1 MKTVKKSINGREVSI
16 TLLGLKDGV
25 NISLK
30 IARVAAPAYGQLIE
44 AFSKIKDGKKDIPIK
59 DIVLNC
65 LDAMDE
71 MDVNSVLEKLFD
83 GMLVDDRPMTLDQA
97 FAGNYGFMLDC
108 VIFAVEKNFSSFFEA
123 SIFKNLFSESEMEQ

>member
-1 MKTVKKSINGREVSI
+1 MKTVKKSINDRDVSI

>member
-44 AFSKIKDGKKDIPIK
+44 AFSKIKDGNKDIPIK

>member
-1 MKTVKKSINGREVSI
+1 MKTIKKSIADREVSI

-44 AFSKIKDGKKDIPIK
+44 AFSKIKEGNKDIPIK

-97 FAGNYGFMLDC
+97 FAGNYGFMMDC
-108 VIFAVEKNFSSFFEA
+108 VIFAIEKNFSSFFEA
-123 SIFKNLFSESEMEQ
+123 SIFKNLFSESETEQ

>member
-1 MKTVKKSINGREVSI
+1 MKTVSEVINGKKVSI

-30 IARVAAPAYGQLIE
+30 IARVAAPAYGELIE
-44 AFSKIKDGKKDIPIK
+44 AFSKVQKGEKDLPIK

-65 LDAMDE
+65 LDAMEAVDLNTIL
-71 MDVNSVLEKLFD
+71 DKLFD
-83 GMLVDDRPMTLDQA
+83 GMTVDSFPASLDQA

-108 VIFAVEKNFSSFFEA
+108 LMFAMEKNFSSFFEA
-123 SIFKNLFSESEMEQ
+123 SIFKNLFSEPEAQA

>member
-1 MKTVKKSINGREVSI
+1 MKTVKKSINDREVSI

>member
-1 MKTVKKSINGREVSI
+1 MKTVKKSIADREVSI

-44 AFSKIKDGKKDIPIK
+44 AFSKIKEGNKDIPIK

-97 FAGNYGFMLDC
+97 FAGNYGFMMDC
-108 VIFAVEKNFSSFFEA
+108 VIFAIEKNFSSFFEA
-123 SIFKNLFSESEMEQ
+123 SIFKNLFSESETEQ